1 MKVLVTGNAGFI
13 GFHTSKRLLE
23 EGHLVIGLDN
33 LNNYYDVSLKKARL
47 SYLEKTAEITRKK
60 LNNDYSFFNIELKDM
75 DSLSQLF
82 RSEQFD
88 TVIHLA
94 AQAGVR
100 YSLTNP
106 SAYIESNI
114 MGFLNILESC
124 RHNEIKHLTYAST
137 SSVYGSNT
145 DIPFKE
151 DDSADHPIQLYAST
165 KRSNELMAHSYSYL
179 FNLPT
184 SGLRFF
190 TVYGPWGRPDMALFK
205 FTKGIIEGLPIEIYN
220 EGKHTR
226 DFTYVDDIVNGIIS
240 VNECPAEID
249 ANWDSSKPN
258 PSSSN
263 CPYRILNI
271 GNNKTVEL
279 MTYISALENELGKKA
294 RKNFLPLQE
303 GDIQNTASDTSKI
316 NTLVGFKAK
325 TDIEE
330 GIRNF
335 VKWYKDY
342 YNIK

>member
-60 LNNDYSFFNIELKDM
+60 LNNNYSFFNIELKDK

>member
-13 GFHTSKRLLE
+13 GFHTTKKLLE
-23 EGHLVIGLDN
+23 GGHKVVGIDN

-47 SYLEKTAEITRKK
+47 SNLEKTAEISRKK
-60 LNNDYSFFNIELKDM
+60 FNNNYSFHKIELNNK
-75 DSLSQLF
+75 DSLFQLF
-82 RSEQFD
+82 RTEKFD

-100 YSLTNP
+100 YSLENP
-106 SAYIESNI
+106 SVYIESNI
-114 MGFLNILESC
+114 VGFLNILESC
-124 RHNEIKHLTYAST
+124 RHNKVKHLTYAST

-145 DIPFKE
+145 DFPFKE
-151 DDSADHPIQLYAST
+151 DHSADHPIQLYAST

-205 FTKGIIEGLPIEIYN
+205 FTKGIIEGLPIDIFN
-220 EGKHTR
+220 EGKHSR
-226 DFTYVDDIVNGIIS
+226 DFTYIDDIVEGIVS

-249 ANWDSSKPN
+249 KNWDSSQPN

-279 MTYISALENELGKKA
+279 MTYISTLENELGKKA
-294 RKNFLPLQE
+294 RKNFLPLQA

-316 NTLVGFKAK
+316 NTLIGFKAK

-330 GIRNF
+330 GVSNF

>member
-23 EGHLVIGLDN
+23 EGHQVIGLDN

-47 SYLEKTAEITRKK
+47 SCLEKTAEISRKK
-60 LNNDYSFFNIELKDM
+60 FDNDYSFFKIELNDK
-75 DSLSQLF
+75 DSLFQLF
-82 RSEQFD
+82 RSEKFD

-100 YSLTNP
+100 YSLKNP
-106 SAYIESNI
+106 SVYIESNI

-151 DDSADHPIQLYAST
+151 DNSADHPIQLYAST

-205 FTKGIIEGLPIEIYN
+205 FTKGIIEGLPIDIYN
-220 EGKHTR
+220 DGKHSR
-226 DFTYVDDIVNGIIS
+226 DFTYVDDVVKGIIS

-249 ANWDSSKPN
+249 TNWDSSKPN

-330 GIRNF
+330 GISNF

>member
-1 MKVLVTGNAGFI
+1 MAKKISKLTDVKKIISELNSTRKSLLNLRFQKATGQ
-13 GFHTSKRLLE
+13 
-23 EGHLVIGLDN
+23 
-33 LNNYYDVSLKKARL
+33 
-47 SYLEKTAEITRKK
+47 LEKTAEITRKK
-60 LNNDYSFFNIELKDM
+60 LNNNYSFFNIELKDK

>member
-23 EGHLVIGLDN
+23 EGHQVIGLDN

-60 LNNDYSFFNIELKDM
+60 LNNDYSFFNIELNDK

-151 DDSADHPIQLYAST
+151 DDSAD
-165 KRSNELMAHSYSYL
+165 
-179 FNLPT
+179 
-184 SGLRFF
+184 
-190 TVYGPWGRPDMALFK
+190 
-205 FTKGIIEGLPIEIYN
+205 
-220 EGKHTR
+220 
-226 DFTYVDDIVNGIIS
+226 
-240 VNECPAEID
+240 
-249 ANWDSSKPN
+249 
-258 PSSSN
+258 
-263 CPYRILNI
+263 YRLW
-271 GNNKTVEL
+271 T
-279 MTYISALENELGKKA
+279 LGKT
-294 RKNFLPLQE
+294 RHGF
-303 GDIQNTASDTSKI
+303 IQVHKRHYRRTPHRY
-316 NTLVGFKAK
+316 L
-325 TDIEE
+325 
-330 GIRNF
+330 
-335 VKWYKDY
+335 
-342 YNIK
+342 